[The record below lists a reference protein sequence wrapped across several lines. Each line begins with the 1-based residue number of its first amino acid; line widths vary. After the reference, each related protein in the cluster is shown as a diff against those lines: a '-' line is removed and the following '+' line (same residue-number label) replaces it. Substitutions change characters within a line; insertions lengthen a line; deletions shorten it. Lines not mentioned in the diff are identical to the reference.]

1 MELEKLK
8 MEREKFISKIDRKEI
23 NQKIDNKCELV
34 FHDLLEQVDP

>member
-34 FHDLLEQVDP
+34 FQDLLEQVDP